1 MKPLNRYLLV
11 VRQRAFEVIAAPTW
25 MGIRAPY
32 ASLMHVCAHIELDIT
47 ASSAVIVARNPSF
60 ASTDELP
67 DWPADPVTVLARYSD
82 DGFELLRQYDL
93 LPNPKAQASAKI
105 PEATMD
111 CPPCIFPSR
120 NSRIISVAPS
130 CCEFRVGSS
139 GKGFWTETRNITLR
153 HARTPARCLVGFTV
167 RSNPYESETKDPSRR
182 TAHFQLCKDTL
193 YTRRCNISEILWK
206 KYMISSTALED
217 TVGRIAVGDVTGRVE
232 VLDLA

>member
-60 ASTDELP
+60 ASADELP
-67 DWPADPVTVLARYSD
+67 DWPAHPVTVLARYSA

-111 CPPCIFPSR
+111 CPPCIFPS
-120 NSRIISVAPS
+120 
-130 CCEFRVGSS
+130 
-139 GKGFWTETRNITLR
+139 
-153 HARTPARCLVGFTV
+153 
-167 RSNPYESETKDPSRR
+167 
-182 TAHFQLCKDTL
+182 
-193 YTRRCNISEILWK
+193 
-206 KYMISSTALED
+206 
-217 TVGRIAVGDVTGRVE
+217 
-232 VLDLA
+232 